1 MKKIVLLCLSGVLVN
16 NLLISGVVVADQL
29 TPFADEISAD
39 VEAVIHK
46 ANYLLNGAIKVSPKG
61 ISRTTRPPFAL
72 TYRVATQQEKLK
84 RATEAFEDRRRS
96 FRHMSELIDPKHSD
110 LYYNQEDHHQ
120 LISNVN
126 KSASD
131 LSLTKE
137 GCEDAK
143 ITLSWLGD
151 DLDAYSNAASK
162 PPSSASWLGMS
173 TASSMS
179 QSKNKAL
186 QAAAS
191 AGLQRK
197 LTYKDGDVVIT
208 AMTTATK
215 CLDLAKKILG
225 RR

>member
-131 LSLTKE
+131 LGLTKE

-162 PPSSASWLGMS
+162 PSSSSWFGMS
-173 TASSMS
+173 KDSWRS
-179 QSKNKAL
+179 QLRQEAQ